1 MPIMVSH
8 LPLAKYSRMPGTVTI
23 WLIQTFTVENRY
35 KKPSHLQALSQ
46 RFLDQFDFFVKA

>member
-8 LPLAKYSRMPGTVTI
+8 LPLAKYSRVPGTVTI
-23 WLIQTFTVENRY
+23 WLTQTFTVENRY

-46 RFLDQFDFFVKA
+46 HFLDQLDFLVRA